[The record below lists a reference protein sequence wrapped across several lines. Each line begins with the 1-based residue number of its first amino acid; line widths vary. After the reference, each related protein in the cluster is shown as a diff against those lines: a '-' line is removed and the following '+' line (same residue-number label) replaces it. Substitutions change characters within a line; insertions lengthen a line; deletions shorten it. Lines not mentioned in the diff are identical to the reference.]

1 MKRFLLIPAVLAV
14 TALAVTAQPKLRK
27 DNVEEVLRAM
37 TLEEK
42 VDLLVGRAKTAIVD
56 GVPSGTIEK
65 VAGASGNTCAIPRL
79 GIPETILSDGPA
91 GVHINPTREGDNRTF
106 YGTGFPI
113 GTLLACSW
121 DPALVSEATAA
132 IGQEAKDYGI
142 DVMLAPGANI
152 HRNPLCGRNFEYF
165 SEDPVLSGK
174 IAAAYIKGVQ
184 SQGVGAT
191 LKHFAAN
198 NQESNRFHGESRVG
212 KRALREIY
220 LKNFEIAVREA
231 QPWCIMSSYNKLNG
245 PYTQQSHDLLTTV
258 LRDEWGFSGIVM
270 TDWGCK
276 DGTVEAV
283 KAGNDLME
291 PGEQVERD
299 RILEAVKDGRITGE
313 ELDRNV
319 RNMLN
324 YIVKTPSFAQYKYS
338 ETPDLKAHAEAA
350 RKAAEGSIVLLRN
363 ESKTL
368 PLSTDAKV
376 ALFGAASVDFVA
388 GGTGSGNV
396 NKPYVVEMDEALE
409 GGGFSID
416 QDLKNYYAEY
426 KKYTKATYPLSFAGN
441 PVGLAIFINFH
452 GGKLPEPE
460 LPEATFAEKAKTN
473 DVALVVF
480 SRVAG
485 EVIDRKIE
493 DDFLL
498 TGTEMNLLKNVSR
511 AFHAQGKKVVV
522 VLNVSGVVE
531 TASWKQLADAIVLPF
546 APGQEGSR
554 AVADVLSGK
563 VNPSGKLPMTFPLD
577 YFDVP
582 SALTFPYEF
591 NKDKKLDPLTVL
603 VGFEST
609 EKNIGYTDYEEGI
622 YMGYRYYEATGKR
635 VSYPFGFG
643 LSYTT
648 FEYSKPLVKASK
660 DGFTASVT
668 VTNRGSVSGRESVQ
682 LYVSA
687 PNGGLDKPVKEL
699 KAFAKT
705 RELQPGE
712 SETLSMSVS
721 AYELAS
727 FNEALSQWET
737 AAGEYILHFAAT
749 SNDVRAKASFKMS
762 KNSTYP
768 VNNVFQLAE

>member
-1 MKRFLLIPAVLAV
+1 MKRFLSLTAVLTGA
-14 TALAVTAQPKLRK
+14 ALTLTAQPKLRK
-27 DNVEEVLRAM
+27 DNIEEVLSAM
-37 TLEEK
+37 TIQEK
-42 VDLLVGRAKTAIVD
+42 VDLLVGTAQIAIVD
-56 GVPSGTIEK
+56 GVPSGSVEK
-65 VAGASGNTCAIPRL
+65 VAGASGSTCAIPRL
-79 GIPETILSDGPA
+79 GIPMTILSDGPA
-91 GVHINPTREGDNRTF
+91 GVHINPTREGDSRTY
-106 YGTGFPI
+106 YGTGFPV

-121 DPALVSEATAA
+121 DPDLVEEATAA
-132 IGQEAKDYGI
+132 IGEEAKDYGI

-174 IAAAYIKGVQ
+174 MAAAYIRGVQ

-212 KRALREIY
+212 QRALREIY
-220 LKNFEIAVREA
+220 LKNFEIAVKEA

-258 LRDEWGFSGIVM
+258 LRKEWGFNGIVM

-276 DGTVEAV
+276 DGTVDAV

-291 PGEQVERD
+291 PGEQKERD
-299 RILEAVKDGRITGE
+299 RIIEAVNDGRISMA

-324 YIVKTPSFAQYKYS
+324 YIVKTPAFAGYKYS
-338 ETPDLKAHAEAA
+338 ETPDLRAHAQAA
-350 RKAAEGSIVLLRN
+350 RRAAEGSIVLLRN
-363 ESKTL
+363 ESKAL
-368 PLSTDAKV
+368 PLSSDTKL

-396 NKPYVVEMDEALE
+396 NKPYIVEMDEALE
-409 GGGFSID
+409 GCGFPID
-416 QDLKNYYAEY
+416 QDLKTYYNQY
-426 KKYTKATYPLSFAGN
+426 KRLVHASYPLEFAGN
-441 PVGLAIFINFH
+441 PVGLSIFINFH

-460 LPEATFAEKAKTN
+460 IPVQAVEEKAKTN
-473 DVALVVF
+473 DAAVVVF

-493 DDFLL
+493 NDFMLTDSETALL
-498 TGTEMNLLKNVSR
+498 RNVSK
-511 AFHAQGKKVVV
+511 AFHAQGKKVIVI
-522 VLNVSGVVE
+522 LNVSGVME

-546 APGQEGSR
+546 TPGQEGSR
-554 AVADVLSGK
+554 AVADVLCGK

-582 SALTFPYEF
+582 SALNFPYEF
-591 NKDKKLDPLTVL
+591 NKDKKMDPLTVL
-603 VGFEST
+603 EGFESP
-609 EKNIGYTDYEEGI
+609 EKNIGHTDYEEGI
-622 YMGYRYYEATGKR
+622 YLGYRYYEANDKP

-643 LSYTT
+643 LSYTS
-648 FEYSKPLVKASK
+648 FKYSNPVVKSSA
-660 DGFTASVT
+660 DGFTASIT
-668 VTNRGSVSGRESVQ
+668 ITNIGSTAGKESVQ

-687 PNGGLDKPVKEL
+687 PKGGLDKPVKEL

-712 SETLSMSVS
+712 SQTLTMKVS

-727 FNEALSQWET
+727 FNESQSRWET
-737 AAGEYILHFAAT
+737 AAGEYTLHFAAA
-749 SNDVRAKASFKMS
+749 SDDVRAKAIFKLA
-762 KNSTYP
+762 KNPTYP
-768 VNNVFQLAE
+768 VNNVLTLAD